1 MKKLR
6 RGFTLV
12 ELLAV
17 IAILGV
23 LSSGVIL
30 SYSKYLK
37 NAKER
42 FYASQEDTV
51 TLSGKEYFTDFRSAL
66 PENIGDKTAVDLDT
80 LYSKKY
86 LSRLKDYNGK

>member
-42 FYASQEDTV
+42 FYASQ
-51 TLSGKEYFTDFRSAL
+51 
-66 PENIGDKTAVDLDT
+66 
-80 LYSKKY
+80 
-86 LSRLKDYNGK
+86 